1 MLIIYL
7 YISFR
12 WKRSFLFSL
21 IFGLPVLITNFTY
34 MFLMKIH
41 VHDVMLIPGLSLEN
55 EIIFALCSIVQVIR
69 NSY

>member
-55 EIIFALCSIVQVIR
+55 VIIFALCSIVQVIR